1 MKPRIVAICA
11 IVAFATCGDRA
22 PAQFP
27 GCAYITLFNPCPV
40 NIEAQGDCEP
50 IIDRQEACKGC
61 EPGAAAWW
69 VVNDRRDG
77 DGEVKVT
84 IRVTLWDA
92 VLGTSAFTDQMLTL
106 AAGERRKLGC
116 LLYVPQ
122 TRYTWDLV
130 DCHSL

>member
-1 MKPRIVAICA
+1 MKPRSAVIFA

-92 VLGTSAFTDQMLTL
+92 VLGTSTFTDQMLTL

-116 LLYVPQ
+116 LLYVPH
-122 TRYTWDLV
+122 TLYTWDLV
-130 DCHSL
+130 DCRPL